1 MYFIFDLETI
11 PDIDFIRTVLDN
23 RESDEENLL
32 EKASEL
38 LARNKSG
45 FLPPCTMSSFLGW
58 ALDWEHW

>member
-11 PDIDFIRTVLDN
+11 PDIDFIRTVLDD
-23 RESDEENLL
+23 RVSDEENLL

-45 FLPPCTMSSFLGW
+45 FLPHVP
-58 ALDWEHW
+58 